1 MNDLFADITE
11 AGWHGFHR
19 RAYNNLNNY
28 KVTDLFKAIFEAL
41 AAYDD
46 ANKYLPTL

>member
-1 MNDLFADITE
+1 VNDLFADIPE

-41 AAYDD
+41 AACDD

>member
-1 MNDLFADITE
+1 MNDLFADIPE
-11 AGWHGFHR
+11 ADWHSFHR
-19 RAYNNLNNY
+19 CAYNNLGNY

-41 AAYDD
+41 AACDD